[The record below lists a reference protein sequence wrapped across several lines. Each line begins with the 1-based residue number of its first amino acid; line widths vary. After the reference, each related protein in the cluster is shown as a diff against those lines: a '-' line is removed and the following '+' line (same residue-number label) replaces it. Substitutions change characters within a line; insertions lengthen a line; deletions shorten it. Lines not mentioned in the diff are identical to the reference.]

1 MAISNEGLTDI
12 PGGPAAGQT
21 QTMQGD
27 GAGNEKILA
36 VLQSMLDQTTKGT
49 RLAGEQLL
57 AQRNS

>member
-1 MAISNEGLTDI
+1 
-12 PGGPAAGQT
+12 
-21 QTMQGD
+21 MQGD

-49 RLAGEQLL
+49 RLAGEQLQ